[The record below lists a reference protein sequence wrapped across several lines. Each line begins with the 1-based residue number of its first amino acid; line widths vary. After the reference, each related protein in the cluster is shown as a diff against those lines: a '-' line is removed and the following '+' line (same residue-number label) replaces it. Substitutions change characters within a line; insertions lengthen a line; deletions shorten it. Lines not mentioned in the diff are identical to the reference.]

1 MPETPNSEDP
11 PRDGSVTATSC
22 PICASPL
29 IGRADQRFCSPA
41 CRQAAHRRRTRP
53 PTIPTTVATG
63 RSRRE
68 HTIYEC
74 DDCGQRLTG
83 QQWCPDCQRPCRRI
97 DFGGPCPNCGEAIT
111 ITDLIE
117 APMP

>member
-1 MPETPNSEDP
+1 MPEHPT
-11 PRDGSVTATSC
+11 RDGYVTATNC
-22 PICASPL
+22 PVCDTAL
-29 IGRADQRFCSPA
+29 NGRADQRYCSPT
-41 CRQAAHRRRTRP
+41 CRQTAYRRRTQNPTPQPSATP
-53 PTIPTTVATG
+53 PAARR

-68 HTIYEC
+68 HTVYEC
-74 DDCGQRLTG
+74 ADCGQRLAG

-97 DFGGPCPNCGEAIT
+97 GPGGTCPSCGDPIT